1 MKKILA
7 YFENRNLYGIFFKL
21 VGFGFQLIGLSLMF
35 KDNYPVIYI
44 AEGMSVGLIFIGVGE
59 IINLLDKILNKEK

>member
-1 MKKILA
+1 
-7 YFENRNLYGIFFKL
+7 
-21 VGFGFQLIGLSLMF
+21 MF